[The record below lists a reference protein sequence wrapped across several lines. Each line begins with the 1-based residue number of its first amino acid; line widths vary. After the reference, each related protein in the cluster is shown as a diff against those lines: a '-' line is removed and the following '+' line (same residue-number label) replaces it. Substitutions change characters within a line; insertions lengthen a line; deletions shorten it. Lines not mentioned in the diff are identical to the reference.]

1 MFLSIVCYFYLIH
14 NKSIYTIL
22 YLDFIA
28 KFAMFDHLAAT
39 PKTSK
44 GRLFKEN
51 NSDHN
56 RSPYER
62 DRSRVIHSSSFRK
75 LKFKT
80 QVFIESESD
89 YYRTRLTHSLE
100 VSQISRSIC
109 RLLKLNEDLG
119 ETVALAHDLGHPPF
133 GHNGEKALNIAMQN
147 HGGFNHNDQTLRVL
161 THIEKRH
168 PDFNGLNLTW
178 ESLEGIVKH
187 NGIVL
192 NKIPFHTNLYNRQH
206 DLSLNKQPFLE
217 SQIAAIS
224 DDVAYNNHDVE
235 DAIRAGL
242 LSIDQLKEN
251 VFFKNIII
259 QLKKEYKIIDDKLL
273 MFQVLRK
280 SMSIMI
286 EDIYKQTNKNIF
298 NLNIKSK
305 EEFQNYNNFIVTFS
319 PIMTSNSKD
328 IKSFLFENVYNHQ
341 NLLDKRKNV
350 EKIISNLFEY
360 FYNSPNKL
368 PNDWRHIN
376 EPIERI
382 ICDYISGMT
391 DRYASRLHKDLY
403 E

>member
-1 MFLSIVCYFYLIH
+1 M
-14 NKSIYTIL
+14 

-178 ESLEGIVKH
+178 ESLEGIVKQ

-192 NKIPFHTNLYNRQH
+192 NKIPFHTYLYNRQH

-305 EEFQNYNNFIVTFS
+305 EEFQNYNNFIVTIS

>member
-1 MFLSIVCYFYLIH
+1 MFE
-14 NKSIYTIL
+14 
-22 YLDFIA
+22 
-28 KFAMFDHLAAT
+28 HLA
-39 PKTSK
+39 TSSFSTQ
-44 GRLFKEN
+44 GRLYKEI
-51 NSDHN
+51 DPDDN

-75 LKFKT
+75 LKHKT

-89 YYRTRLTHSLE
+89 YFRTRLTHSLE

-133 GHNGEKALNIAMQN
+133 GHNGEKALNIAMN
-147 HGGFNHNDQTLRVL
+147 DHGGFNHNDQTLRVI

-168 PDFNGLNLTW
+168 PYFDGLNLTW

-187 NGIVL
+187 NGIII
-192 NKIPFHTNLYNRQH
+192 NKIPFHTGLYNKTH
-206 DLSLNKQPFLE
+206 NLKLDKQPSLE

-242 LSIDQLKEN
+242 LSISQLEEN
-251 VFFKNIII
+251 DFFRNIIF
-259 QLKKEYKIIDDKLL
+259 QLKKNYKGIDDKLL
-273 MFQVLRK
+273 MFQVLRN
-280 SMSIMI
+280 SMSLMI
-286 EDIYKQTNKNIF
+286 DDIYQQT
-298 NLNIKSK
+298 NLNIKKSAISTI
-305 EEFQNYNNFIVTFS
+305 EDIQNNENFVVSFS
-319 PIMTSNSKD
+319 PSMELESKS
-328 IKSFLFENVYNHQ
+328 IKSFLFDNVYNHK
-341 NLLDKRKNV
+341 NLIKKRQNV
-350 EKIISNLFEY
+350 EKIISKLFKY
-360 FYNSPNKL
+360 FYQTPDKL
-368 PNDWRHIN
+368 PLDWRNID

-391 DRYASRLHKDLY
+391 DRYASRLFRGIY

>member
-1 MFLSIVCYFYLIH
+1 
-14 NKSIYTIL
+14 
-22 YLDFIA
+22 
-28 KFAMFDHLAAT
+28 MFDHLAAT
-39 PKTSK
+39 PQLSK
-44 GRLFKEN
+44 GRLYKETD
-51 NSDHN
+51 SDHN

-75 LKFKT
+75 LKYKT

-133 GHNGEKALNIAMQN
+133 GHNGEKALNIAMQD
-147 HGGFNHNDQTLRVL
+147 HHGFNHNDQTLRVL

-168 PDFNGLNLTW
+168 PEFNGLNLTW

-187 NGIVL
+187 NGIL
-192 NKIPFHTNLYNRQH
+192 LKNIPFHTNLYNNQH
-206 DLSLNKQPFLE
+206 DLLLNKQPFLE
-217 SQIAAIS
+217 SQIATIS

-242 LSIDQLKEN
+242 LTIDQLQEN
-251 VFFKNIII
+251 DFFKSIIM
-259 QLKKEYKIIDDKLL
+259 QLKKEYNIIDEKLL

-280 SMSIMI
+280 SMSLMI
-286 EDIYKQTNKNIF
+286 EDIYKQTNKNIV
-298 NLNIKSK
+298 NLNIQTK
-305 EEFQNYNNFIVTFS
+305 EEFQNYNNFIVSFS
-319 PIMTSNSKD
+319 PLMNSKSKD

-341 NLLDKRKNV
+341 KLLDKRQNV
-350 EKIISNLFEY
+350 EKIISNLFKY

-368 PNDWRHIN
+368 PNDWRSIN
-376 EPIERI
+376 DPIERI